1 MLVRNQ
7 ITFVL
12 GRLFFLFFPSPFL
25 FKKLL
30 GPSGLNSKKLPFF
43 LSLFFNTLC
52 LWKCWKW
59 VEGKRRCVSEGEM
72 DLRDVRHAMTRSDAF
87 LIKSGFP
94 PATGAQI
101 KGVGGGRWHCCREV
115 LSGLVTR
122 VQQQRRHVF
131 LTRCDVRLHSGKH
144 DFPPCRLL
152 LSFLPASLSWVALQ
166 PADIFERFTILF
178 YILSSI
184 GD

>member
-1 MLVRNQ
+1 
-7 ITFVL
+7 
-12 GRLFFLFFPSPFL
+12 
-25 FKKLL
+25 
-30 GPSGLNSKKLPFF
+30 
-43 LSLFFNTLC
+43 
-52 LWKCWKW
+52 
-59 VEGKRRCVSEGEM
+59 M
-72 DLRDVRHAMTRSDAF
+72 DLRDVRHTMTSDAF

-122 VQQQRRHVF
+122 AQQQWRHVF
-131 LTRCDVRLHSGKH
+131 LTCCDVRLHSGKR

-152 LSFLPASLSWVALQ
+152 LSFLRASLSRVALQ
-166 PADIFERFTILF
+166 AADIFERFTILF

-184 GD
+184 GDKKKREHFSSKLFFSSNGKIIIPTCCEVKLKK